1 MILDRGIKRRI
12 RLLIRKRRDE
22 VWRFDYE
29 TVSTIRLAL
38 TSARARTEA
47 ELAARRSYSA
57 FKARG
62 PLLYIVYLRDYPEP
76 GPFPLT
82 APYEWPRTDRDSLR
96 VVIEAAFSSAAAQAV
111 YVHYLLSAKTAQGQ
125 FLSPAG
131 RVDLLIGRR
140 IATALPEDHP
150 ARHRPPS
157 LQIPAPVL
165 FYEDPEE
172 D

>member
-1 MILDRGIKRRI
+1 
-12 RLLIRKRRDE
+12 
-22 VWRFDYE
+22 VWRFEYE

-38 TSARARTEA
+38 AEARAKTETELSARRG
-47 ELAARRSYSA
+47 LSA

-62 PLLYIVYLRDYPEP
+62 PLLYIVYLRDGPP

-82 APYEWPRTDRDSLR
+82 APYEWPRTDRDSLHA
-96 VVIEAAFSSAAAQAV
+96 VIEAAFASPSAQSLYA
-111 YVHYLLSAKTAQGQ
+111 HYLLSAKTAQGQ

-131 RVDLLIGRR
+131 RVDLLIARR

-157 LQIPAPVL
+157 PSTLDPVL
-165 FYEDPEE
+165 FYEDREE
-172 D
+172 A